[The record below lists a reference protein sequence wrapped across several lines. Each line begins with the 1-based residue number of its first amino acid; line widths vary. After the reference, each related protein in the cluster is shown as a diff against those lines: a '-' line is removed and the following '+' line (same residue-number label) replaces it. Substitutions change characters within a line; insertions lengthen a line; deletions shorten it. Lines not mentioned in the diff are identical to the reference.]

1 MWKKLVKV
9 QGFDGYTPKKGVD
22 YFTEQEVESIVKEI
36 KKEATPVKGVDYK
49 DGNNGRTPVKGVDYL
64 TKEELDKIKREV
76 KPVKGKDYD
85 DGKDGSPDTPY
96 EIRDKLSK
104 LRGNE
109 RLDAKHI
116 KNLNKEISLVVS
128 GISSPSG
135 SGGGV
140 TAHSD
145 LTELDYASSGHTGF
159 APAGEYLTAED
170 LPEVPSDISELTDT
184 TGIIPT
190 NTNELTNG
198 AGFITSGDI
207 PAIPEDVS
215 DLTDTTGLLGDASK
229 IQGFDVTTTGPTDGK
244 ILVYRTASNSYVMED
259 KPAAGA
265 NPSAADV
272 AFTPAGNI
280 AAINV
285 QDALQEV
292 DNEKI
297 ATAVAIAFAVAL

>member
-116 KNLNKEISLVVS
+116 KNLSKEIGSIAITGVGNGTSQTLS
-128 GISSPSG
+128 DHISNTLIHSNIYIQDTEPSSPILN
-135 SGGGV
+135 
-140 TAHSD
+140 D
-145 LTELDYASSGHTGF
+145 LW
-159 APAGEYLTAED
+159 
-170 LPEVPSDISELTDT
+170 VDT
-184 TGIIPT
+184 
-190 NTNELTNG
+190 
-198 AGFITSGDI
+198 S
-207 PAIPEDVS
+207 V
-215 DLTDTTGLLGDASK
+215 
-229 IQGFDVTTTGPTDGK
+229 
-244 ILVYRTASNSYVMED
+244 
-259 KPAAGA
+259 
-265 NPSAADV
+265 
-272 AFTPAGNI
+272 
-280 AAINV
+280 
-285 QDALQEV
+285 
-292 DNEKI
+292 
-297 ATAVAIAFAVAL
+297 